1 MTTEICTREA
11 FLAKADFNYAEV
23 EIEPYGKLRIRD
35 LNAGERDVFEALAL
49 SAQQN
54 LTKAVEDQMR
64 CKLIAM
70 CLVDADGKNF
80 FSHTKEEDLIQIKA
94 KAAAPMLKLFD
105 ACIEHIKIKAPGK
118 DSEGTPGSSLST
130 K

>member
-1 MTTEICTREA
+1 MTDICTREA
-11 FLAKADFNYAEV
+11 FLEKADFNYAEV

-35 LNAGERDVFEALAL
+35 LNAGERDTFETLALA
-49 SAQQN
+49 AQQN
-54 LTKAVEDQMR
+54 ISKAVEDQMR
-64 CKLIAM
+64 SKLIAM

-80 FSHTKEEDLIQIKA
+80 FDHTKEEDLKKIKA

-105 ACIEHIKIKAPGK
+105 ACVDHIKIKSPGK
-118 DSEGTPGSSLST
+118 DSEGAPGSSPST